1 MEKTKRIVASILAL
15 SLLFLCVACD
25 NETVKMEKWVLV
37 EEKNVLVME
46 NGVEETQY
54 EKSYGY
60 DSFGRKIFEKQNDH
74 GEISNCSDFQYD
86 NKGNMIS
93 CLVTVTVNEDIV
105 NTYSNSYSYD
115 SNNNL
120 LEYSSKGSDFT
131 TQIQYQYNEKG
142 YMIYEEQ
149 SYISDSYER
158 TEFVK
163 YTPYFEND
171 VCIQSE
177 IARTF
182 SDLEGTNYWLDKYSY
197 DENGNMISVHQ
208 YIETEKDNSNIE
220 HNGRYY
226 QLSYIT
232 YYTYEEIT
240 VEELVVENSYDVT
253 LNNANENIG
262 YEETTTEAQKRLSED
277 CDMILCT
284 GYDGED
290 YYELVA
296 NQVDNYPRSSIL
308 VGVIKNNT
316 WLIELSSQSPFLN
329 EDSWWKTSQY
339 YEKIQDKFIYLDEG
353 CFLMKNDGID
363 DYHSVIYKP
372 DTNISFAVAKM
383 SIGIYYSDDYSKIIN
398 DDKFI
403 AVSTD
408 WKLTV
413 YDMSTGNSDAIKGFF
428 SDDSIHLPNSLQGIS
443 DGLFYARGDTST
455 WHNFDYVQYEGFF
468 DLNGNMI
475 IDLSNY
481 SISKSN
487 GYLFTQGKY
496 TMTVKNEN
504 GVNFDITFDTS
515 GQIVSQEKSAVQ

>member
-1 MEKTKRIVASILAL
+1 MKKCIVLFI
-15 SLLFLCVACD
+15 SLLLMFSLLTACGNKD
-25 NETVKMEKWVLV
+25 LQVT
-37 EEKNVLVME
+37 E
-46 NGVEETQY
+46 NTNLSTTT
-54 EKSYGY
+54 K
-60 DSFGRKIFEKQNDH
+60 
-74 GEISNCSDFQYD
+74 
-86 NKGNMIS
+86 
-93 CLVTVTVNEDIV
+93 VTDAT
-105 NTYSNSYSYD
+105 
-115 SNNNL
+115 
-120 LEYSSKGSDFT
+120 
-131 TQIQYQYNEKG
+131 
-142 YMIYEEQ
+142 
-149 SYISDSYER
+149 
-158 TEFVK
+158 
-163 YTPYFEND
+163 
-171 VCIQSE
+171 
-177 IARTF
+177 
-182 SDLEGTNYWLDKYSY
+182 
-197 DENGNMISVHQ
+197 
-208 YIETEKDNSNIE
+208 
-220 HNGRYY
+220 
-226 QLSYIT
+226 
-232 YYTYEEIT
+232 
-240 VEELVVENSYDVT
+240 
-253 LNNANENIG
+253 
-262 YEETTTEAQKRLSED
+262 TTTEVTDTTTTKAPKKLSED

-372 DTNISFAVAKM
+372 DTNISFEVAKM
-383 SIGIYYSDDYSKIIN
+383 SISIYYSDYSKIIN
-398 DDKFI
+398 DNKFI

-413 YDMSTGNSDAIKGFF
+413 YDMSTGNSDEIKGFF
-428 SDDSIHLPNSLQGIS
+428 SDDSIHLPDSLQGIS

-455 WHNFDYVQYEGFF
+455 WSWSYSDNVQYEGFF

-487 GYLFTQGKY
+487 DYLFAQGKY
-496 TMTVKNEN
+496 TMTVRNEN
-504 GVNFDITFDTS
+504 GVNFDITFDSS